1 MKPEEPHTDLAAR
14 REQLR
19 LRSAQ
24 LREQLAGR
32 GRVMRPVFN
41 AADRVR
47 DGVRTVR
54 GNQALVLLV
63 GAALAGAVLA
73 RPRATINLGL
83 RAWSGWQLFR
93 RVRPMVNAFMRQLL

>member
-1 MKPEEPHTDLAAR
+1 MNGGGDIDLAAR

-24 LREQLAGR
+24 LREQLAVRTRVVRPAFKAVDQVR
-32 GRVMRPVFN
+32 G
-41 AADRVR
+41 
-47 DGVRTVR
+47 GVRGLSEHR
-54 GNQALVLLV
+54 ALALLA

-73 RPRATINLGL
+73 RPRAALNLGL

-93 RVRPMVNAFMRQLL
+93 RVRPVVSSLMRQLM

>member
-1 MKPEEPHTDLAAR
+1 MKPDEHADLAAR

-32 GRVMRPVFN
+32 TRVMRPAFN
-41 AADRVR
+41 AADRMRGGVRSVR
-47 DGVRTVR
+47 D
-54 GNQALVLLV
+54 NHALVLLA
-63 GAALAGAVLA
+63 GAAVAGAMLA
-73 RPRATINLGL
+73 RPRAAINLGL

-93 RVRPMVNAFMRQLL
+93 RLRPVVRSFMRQLM